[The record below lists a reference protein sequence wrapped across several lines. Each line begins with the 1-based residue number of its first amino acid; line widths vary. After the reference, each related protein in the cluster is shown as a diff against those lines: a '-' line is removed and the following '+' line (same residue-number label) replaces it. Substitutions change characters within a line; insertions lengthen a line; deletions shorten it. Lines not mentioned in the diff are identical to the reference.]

1 MPNKIKKKNDD
12 GFQIHGINGCYNII
26 QVKKINILRIDIMVN
41 GIAEKKKW
49 VMNLISSNKY
59 PIHRIPKPQFLK
71 KHEGKRTQG
80 IVVSFKGKIL
90 KEIPSFEND
99 NHNSCLLVMDNLED
113 PQNMGQIVRTAECAG
128 IDGIIIPEHGSVQA
142 TNTVLQVSQG
152 AFVHMPFYKCGN
164 LHQQLRILK
173 DQGFWAIGMEN
184 NIKAKHWCQFD
195 FKRKIVL
202 VVGSEGKGIR
212 PIIMKTCD
220 ELLTIPMAGKINSLN
235 VSSAVS
241 AILFERHR
249 QMLQDHTK

>member
-1 MPNKIKKKNDD
+1 MSNKIKKTNND
-12 GFQIHGINGCYNII
+12 GFQIYGINGCYNII
-26 QVKKINILRIDIMVN
+26 QVKKINIFRIDIMVN

-59 PIHRIPKPQFLK
+59 PIHRIPKSQFLK

-99 NHNSCLLVMDNLED
+99 NRNSCLLVMDNLED

-249 QMLQDHTK
+249 QMLQGNTK

>member
-1 MPNKIKKKNDD
+1 MSNKIKKKNDD
-12 GFQIHGINGCYNII
+12 GFQIYGINGCYNII

-249 QMLQDHTK
+249 QMLQGNTK